1 MTSANNERKGP
12 GFALFGLAVGAT
24 AGLAGYAVVEL
35 WADRVADER
44 GPLTTFAFL
53 AVFTAAFLL
62 LAERGRIGRAV
73 APALAIAGAL
83 AVPTW
88 FMLGASSPEAEL
100 NEFPVR
106 FWFLIGGPLAAYVMT
121 TLAKAAL
128 EDRIPPG
135 YSAVFFHGLT
145 LPLIYAG
152 ASLFAVLAILLLFAW
167 AALLR
172 AMNVDLFHDIFQEA
186 WFILPFSGAVGGA
199 AITMMRGL
207 ESVLGALRFILLL
220 FCRIA
225 MPITAVFSLTFLLV
239 LATNG
244 PAPIFDKPYPAAIML
259 ALAFAGMLIFNG
271 VYQNGEGGPPPA
283 WLRLSSIAAL
293 LVFPVYAGLAVWAF
307 WLRIGD
313 YGLTPPRVI
322 GLFLSGL
329 AAAYSL
335 VCLAGLATELRW
347 RSERWMPL
355 AGRFN
360 VVMAGAWALVLI
372 LLATPLL
379 DPWAISAK
387 SQEQLLRQSRI
398 SPEEF
403 DFGYLRFELGAHG
416 ARALERLAAIE
427 DHPEAALIRK
437 GAEKALRAE
446 NRWAYE
452 NDGRVPTVAPPDSA
466 EPPVAPPG
474 VEDLPLNP
482 NEAEAV
488 EPKTSPESA
497 ARQP

>member
-12 GFALFGLAVGAT
+12 GFALFGLATGAA

-35 WADRVADER
+35 WADRAADER
-44 GPLTTFAFL
+44 GPLTVFAFL
-53 AVFTAAFLL
+53 AAFTAAFLL
-62 LAERGRIGRAV
+62 LAERKRIAWAA
-73 APALAIAGAL
+73 APALAIAGVL
-83 AVPTW
+83 AIPTW
-88 FMLGASSPEAEL
+88 FMLGAAAPEANL

-106 FWFLIGGPLAAYVMT
+106 FWFLIGAPLAAYVMT

-128 EDRIPPG
+128 EEGVPPG
-135 YSAVFFHGLT
+135 YSTVFFHGLT

-172 AMNVDLFHDIFQEA
+172 AMNVDFFHNIFQEA

-199 AITMMRGL
+199 AIAMMRGL

-244 PAPIFDKPYPAAIML
+244 PAPIFEKPYPAAIML

-271 VYQNGEGGPPPA
+271 VYQNGEGGPPPL
-283 WLRLSSIAAL
+283 WLRVSSIAAL
-293 LVFPVYAGLAVWAF
+293 IAFPVYAGLAAYAL
-307 WLRIGD
+307 WLRIDD

-322 GLFLSGL
+322 GLAASGL

-335 VCLAGLATELRW
+335 VCLAGLITEARW
-347 RSERWMPL
+347 RGERWMPL
-355 AGRFN
+355 VGQFN

-379 DPWAISAK
+379 DPWAMSAK
-387 SQEQLLRQSRI
+387 SQETLLRQSRI

-403 DFGYLRFELGAHG
+403 DFGYLRFKLGAHG
-416 ARALERLAAIE
+416 TRVLERLAAIE
-427 DHPEAALIRK
+427 DHPEAALIRR

-452 NDGRVPTVAPPDSA
+452 NDGRAPTPAPRDRADRPG
-466 EPPVAPPG
+466 PPTD

-482 NEAEAV
+482 AEPGERDAR
-488 EPKTSPESA
+488 PESEA
-497 ARQP
+497 SHP